1 MALNTTVL
9 FILGVLFD
17 LIAIFI
23 LIGNVLIIIAVYR
36 FRRLQTITNR
46 FVVSLACSDFLA
58 GLFISW
64 QSAFNYNPSLD
75 NVAITCIS
83 RLIQIQPSY
92 CSVLHLL
99 AIAIDRYLAV
109 LHPLRYHDFMTA
121 RVSNIMIALSW
132 IFSTFLTS
140 LIIGTSRFEL
150 GVTQCML
157 NDIVPNG
164 VLIFVLQVTFTSVM
178 LCMLYLYARIFW
190 VAKRQM
196 KQINALMVMT
206 ADNPKKLG
214 MKQELKA
221 AKQLAFIVLVF
232 VCCHAMFYIITTMGY
247 FYEALGIP
255 GEKFLIY
262 YKISILII
270 FFNAFMNPIV
280 YALKSKEF
288 KEAFKRILCRH
299 RTPEGQNENSLRIDD
314 SSSATR
320 TTTVTRKTNKFA
332 EKVREHSVNGD
343 LAIVNI

>member
-36 FRRLQTITNR
+36 YRRLQTITNR

-109 LHPLRYHDFMTA
+109 LHPLRYHEFMTA

-132 IFSTFLTS
+132 IFSTFFTS

-164 VLIFVLQVTFTSVM
+164 VLIFVFQVTFR
-178 LCMLYLYARIFW
+178 LRYALYALLVCAHLLGGEATDEADQRAHGDDRRKSEETRNEAGTHGSEAARVHRARLRLLSRDVLHHHNDGLLLRRIGHTRREIPHLLQNLDPGHLLQCIYESHR
-190 VAKRQM
+190 VCSEEQGIQRGVQA
-196 KQINALMVMT
+196 
-206 ADNPKKLG
+206 NPVSPQNTRG
-214 MKQELKA
+214 
-221 AKQLAFIVLVF
+221 
-232 VCCHAMFYIITTMGY
+232 
-247 FYEALGIP
+247 
-255 GEKFLIY
+255 
-262 YKISILII
+262 
-270 FFNAFMNPIV
+270 
-280 YALKSKEF
+280 SK
-288 KEAFKRILCRH
+288 
-299 RTPEGQNENSLRIDD
+299 PE
-314 SSSATR
+314 
-320 TTTVTRKTNKFA
+320 
-332 EKVREHSVNGD
+332 
-343 LAIVNI
+343 